1 MGNDESP
8 FDPKYSLGLLGLI
21 GNNTPPRS
29 DNALVSAVT
38 PTPGVSDLLRAFG
51 ASPPPSPHT
60 GGAVSDLFGSGLGG
74 IFGAAHDLGLLSQ
87 PTKSENALTSAAS
100 PSSGHSALARAL
112 TGLPPSFGGAVSD
125 LFGSGA
131 SGGLGVSS
139 AFGLF
144 LAQRANPS
152 ASLSDLIDPAP
163 QPPPPLGFG
172 AAFSPF
178 LSPLAPPPAPLY
190 SPPRPQP
197 AAPTVKRRAFFS
209 FHYDDIWRV
218 NVVRNAWKIDHPDS
232 ELNRSFYDSSLWE
245 SKKLEG
251 EEAIKRLIREGV
263 GYTSAVCVLAGAE
276 TCLRQWVRYEIAR
289 AIVDGR
295 GLLTVQ
301 LNSIKHHVSKTAH
314 AKGPNP
320 LDYMAIGKVQEK
332 AWEPPRYYL
341 FEKQP
346 MQDATGGWR
355 FGWFRY
361 SDYTLAVDLP
371 AWVTA
376 PATRYVTPLS
386 NCAAEYDYIADNGH
400 QNIGVWIDHAAK
412 RAGR

>member
-1 MGNDESP
+1 MGNDDNP

-21 GNNTPPRS
+21 GNDTPPKS
-29 DNALVSAVT
+29 DNALTSSVT
-38 PTPGVSDLLRAFG
+38 PTPGLSDLLRAFG
-51 ASPPPSPHT
+51 ASTPPNP
-60 GGAVSDLFGSGLGG
+60 GNGAVSDLFGSGLSSSA
-74 IFGAAHDLGLLSQ
+74 FGAAYDLGLLSQ
-87 PTKSENALTSAAS
+87 PPKSDNALASAAS
-100 PSSGHSALARAL
+100 PNSGHSALARAL
-112 TGLPPSFGGAVSD
+112 TGSPSPSVGAVSD
-125 LFGSGA
+125 LFGSGF
-131 SGGLGVSS
+131 SGGLGASS

-144 LAQRANPS
+144 SAQRANS
-152 ASLSDLIDPAP
+152 QSDLIDP
-163 QPPPPLGFG
+163 QPPAPFGFG

-178 LSPLAPPPAPLY
+178 LSPLDPPPPPLY

-251 EEAIKRLIREGV
+251 DEAIKRLIREGV

-276 TCLRQWVRYEIAR
+276 TWLRQWVRYEIAR
-289 AIVDGR
+289 AIVDRR
-295 GLLTVQ
+295 GLLTVH
-301 LNSIKHHVSKTAH
+301 LNSIKHHVSKTTH

-320 LDYMAIGKVQEK
+320 LDYMAIGKVQER

-346 MQDATGGWR
+346 MRDATGGWR

-361 SDYTLAVDLP
+361 NDYSLAVDLP
-371 AWVTA
+371 AWVTE
-376 PATRYVTPLS
+376 PATGHVTPLS
-386 NCAAEYDYIADNGH
+386 HCAAECDYIADNGH
-400 QNIGVWIDHAAK
+400 QNIGSWIDQAAK
-412 RAGR
+412 QAGR